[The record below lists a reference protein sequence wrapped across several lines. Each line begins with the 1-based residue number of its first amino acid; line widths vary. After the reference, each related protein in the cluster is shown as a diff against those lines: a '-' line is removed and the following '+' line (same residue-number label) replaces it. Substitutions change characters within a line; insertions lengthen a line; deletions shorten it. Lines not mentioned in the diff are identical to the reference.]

1 MRRLRMY
8 TGKLTYLLAALLL
21 FVSASATARPAK
33 EVPPHMQERVQ
44 SIFTQLSTVIVPLHP
59 EVAEYTIEAVIE
71 KTPNAWINRNNE
83 IYVSSGLLELLS
95 TDDQLA
101 GVIGHEIAHG
111 TEGHIPHRVSQSLW
125 SAFAVVA
132 LGTWAGSQ
140 GTADWGGLLHMRD
153 LFMYAFS
160 REQESEA
167 DLVGMRYS
175 EAAGYA
181 SEGLVEAL
189 RLMDQDR
196 RRLPSDSI
204 WQELYRTHPSM
215 SQRIADLRFVLATE
229 RLDSAPLRGTSSPV
243 TAGARSPEAAAQG
256 FGRALLSGDEE
267 AMRPFV
273 LPGRAGPLLGKAL
286 SGAAAGDE
294 AAEYGTGAGPSLTEH
309 IGPAWAKAELEVVAR
324 LSADVEGDGTVTPVL
339 GISGANAALS
349 TTLVVRLWRPAS
361 VTEVSA
367 GVGVGPDGAEMVS
380 PVLSLTLQRSAR
392 GWVVTAWHVTDDTL
406 IDSGSVEDAQPSPP
420 VDVDDNLPLR

>member
-8 TGKLTYLLAALLL
+8 TGKLPYLLAALLL
-21 FVSASATARPAK
+21 FVSVSASARPAK
-33 EVPPHMQERVQ
+33 EVPPHMQERVE

-83 IYVSSGLLELLS
+83 IYVTSGLLELLS

-132 LGTWAGSQ
+132 LGTWAGTQ
-140 GTADWGGLLHMRD
+140 GTSDWGGLLHMRD

-175 EAAGYA
+175 RAAGYA

-189 RLMDQDR
+189 RLMDRDR
-196 RRLPSDSI
+196 KHLPADSI
-204 WQELYRTHPSM
+204 WQDLYRTHPSI

-229 RLDSAPLRGTSSPV
+229 RLDSAPLRGTLSPV
-243 TAGARSPEAAAQG
+243 AAGARSPEEAAQS

-273 LPGRAGPLLGKAL
+273 LPGRAGTLLEKAL
-286 SGAAAGDE
+286 SGDTAGDKAGE
-294 AAEYGTGAGPSLTEH
+294 HGDGFGPSLPEH
-309 IGPAWAKAELEVVAR
+309 ISPAWAKAELEVVTR
-324 LSADVEGDGTVTPVL
+324 LPSDVEGKGAVTPVL
-339 GISGANAALS
+339 GISGANAALG
-349 TTLVVRLWRPAS
+349 TTLVVRLWRPVS
-361 VTEVSA
+361 VTEVIA
-367 GVGVGPDGAEMVS
+367 GDGPDGAEMVS
-380 PVLSLTLQRSAR
+380 PTLLLTLQRSAR
-392 GWVVTAWHVTDDTL
+392 GWVVTEWTVAEDSMLDELLTVTDGAPAP
-406 IDSGSVEDAQPSPP
+406 SG
-420 VDVDDNLPLR
+420 LPLR